1 LDSQQTM
8 TDTLQQTS
16 LTTKKLKNM
25 QKEQVIHH
33 KINDEVLE
41 FKKTADEL
49 YLLKCVSNDLKNYRK
64 MIRIKKYD

>member
-1 LDSQQTM
+1 
-8 TDTLQQTS
+8 
-16 LTTKKLKNM
+16 M
-25 QKEQVIHH
+25 QKEQVTHH
-33 KINDEVLE
+33 KINEEMLE